1 MDILHILLV
10 VTGTGKYP
18 NIDLKTGLW
27 LSEFT
32 HIYHGAKEKGYSI
45 TCLLYTSDAAD
56 EL

>member
-32 HIYHGAKEKGYSI
+32 HIYHGAKKRGI
-45 TCLLYTSDAAD
+45 LLP
-56 EL
+56 